1 MIPAILKIFKETFL
15 SLFTRTGCI
24 IKGEFV
30 ENKTK
35 KQFKHNTAYLVDK
48 NRNTVMRFYA
58 SENANVMF
66 DGNSENM
73 LWMITDE
80 NKRAM
85 YTPEQFQQISQ
96 GTKKHTFV
104 MDMIDEPIA
113 SEEDLRKI
121 LVF

>member
-1 MIPAILKIFKETFL
+1 
-15 SLFTRTGCI
+15 
-24 IKGEFV
+24 
-30 ENKTK
+30 
-35 KQFKHNTAYLVDK
+35 
-48 NRNTVMRFYA
+48 MRFYA

-80 NKRAM
+80 NKIAM